1 MVIGKGKRSDF
12 TKTLTS
18 SPASTKYLHQS
29 TFEEN
34 KMKGKT
40 FALSRDRSPDRSYH
54 NFRLHKIPGPGQYEP
69 FTKTMSNVSYSMR
82 KKTSDFIKD
91 KITIKDNPGPGKYD
105 ELSLSPK
112 EGRFR
117 LSKFGDTKYC
127 KINPKP

>member
-1 MVIGKGKRSDF
+1 
-12 TKTLTS
+12 
-18 SPASTKYLHQS
+18 
-29 TFEEN
+29 
-34 KMKGKT
+34 
-40 FALSRDRSPDRSYH
+40 
-54 NFRLHKIPGPGQYEP
+54 
-69 FTKTMSNVSYSMR
+69 MR